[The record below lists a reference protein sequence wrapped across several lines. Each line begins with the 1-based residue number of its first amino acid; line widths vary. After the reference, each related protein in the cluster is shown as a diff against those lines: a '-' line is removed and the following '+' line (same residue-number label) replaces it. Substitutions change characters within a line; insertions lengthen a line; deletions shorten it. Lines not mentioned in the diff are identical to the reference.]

1 MAGVE
6 LVGIEV
12 VYIGADR
19 PFVRALQVPRG
30 TTLRG
35 AIDRSRVVESHP
47 EIDLVAWRVGVY
59 GKLRGLDETVLAG
72 DRVEI
77 YRPLRRDAKEAR
89 RRRVAARRHST
100 SGSDRS
106 R

>member
-6 LVGIEV
+6 QIGVEV
-12 VYIGADR
+12 VYVGATAQ
-19 PFVRALQVPRG
+19 FVCALRVPVG

-35 AIDRSRVVESHP
+35 AIDRSRVLDQHP
-47 EIDLVAWRVGVY
+47 EICLTAWRVGVY
-59 GKLRGLDETVLAG
+59 GTLRALDAPVAAG

-77 YRPLRRDAKEAR
+77 YRPLRHDAKEAR
-89 RRRVAARRHST
+89 RRRAVAGRHSAA
-100 SGSDRS
+100 GSERS

>member
-6 LVGIEV
+6 QIGIEV
-12 VYIGADR
+12 VFVGATTQ
-19 PFVRALQVPRG
+19 FVRALRVPRG

-35 AIDRSRVVESHP
+35 AIDRSRVLDSHP
-47 EIDLVAWRVGVY
+47 EIDLAQWRVGVH
-59 GKLRGLDETVLAG
+59 GTLRALDDALACG

-77 YRPLRRDAKEAR
+77 YRPLPNDAKEAR
-89 RRRVAARRHST
+89 RRRAAARRQSA
-100 SGSDRS
+100 SGSERS